1 MKCFLRM
8 EDQNLDQISKDLL
21 MGELAGLQM
30 RRRQLVNDIQT
41 LSEELNKITE
51 QIAEGYAVLVNQ
63 QNKKE
68 DA

>member
-1 MKCFLRM
+1 M
-8 EDQNLDQISKDLL
+8 EDRSSTQNLDQISKDVL

-51 QIAEGYAVLVNQ
+51 QIAEGYAVLMNQ
-63 QNKKE
+63 QKKKE